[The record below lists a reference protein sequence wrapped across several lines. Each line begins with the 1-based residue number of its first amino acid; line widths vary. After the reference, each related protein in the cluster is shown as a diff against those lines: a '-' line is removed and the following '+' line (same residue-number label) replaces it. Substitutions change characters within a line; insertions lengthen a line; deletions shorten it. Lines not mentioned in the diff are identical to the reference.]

1 MCLSLLWGYLGFV
14 QGIMNGLCWLQLQPV
29 TSHSSSQSMCST
41 SFEWHI
47 VFWVHNAAILPSHDS
62 KALKTEPE
70 MRKHTGRAGVK
81 VQSALFLLFPFFFWH
96 PARPGQADLHWCVD
110 GGRKEGW
117 EEERQQE
124 KGRERGMHGRG
135 CRTRRSARSL
145 LEPRTGLT
153 RPVCVCVSMC
163 VQTHTHKHIQ
173 DEQTHRCHW
182 PSTKHTAMSAPT
194 NTSGSSLKQPSFLCL
209 SLFIMS
215 SLHPKVLIFAH
226 HLTRK
231 LFVALSCCPVCASV

>member
-81 VQSALFLLFPFFFWH
+81 VQSALFLLFPFFFDTLQG
-96 PARPGQADLHWCVD
+96 PGRLICTGVWMEGEKRDGRRRGSRRK
-110 GGRKEGW
+110 GGREGCMAGAAELGEVPDHCW
-117 EEERQQE
+117 SQE
-124 KGRERGMHGRG
+124 QDW
-135 CRTRRSARSL
+135 L
-145 LEPRTGLT
+145 GL
-153 RPVCVCVSMC
+153 CVCVSLC
-163 VQTHTHKHIQ
+163 VCRHTHTSISRMNRHIDVIDLRQ
-173 DEQTHRCHW
+173 NTLQCQLQQT
-182 PSTKHTAMSAPT
+182 
-194 NTSGSSLKQPSFLCL
+194 L
-209 SLFIMS
+209 
-215 SLHPKVLIFAH
+215 
-226 HLTRK
+226 
-231 LFVALSCCPVCASV
+231 VALH